1 MNDEPDE
8 SPAERPRPPPPAEDA
23 SAPGA
28 GGNGAAARPA
38 TRSPRRP
45 RTRTARASRP
55 FEGAWNLKPSGRMPA
70 PAASEAGVTPTPE
83 AAVADPVFSC
93 RDVNVYYGSKHALK
107 NVSLDVG
114 RSRCSP

>member
-38 TRSPRRP
+38 ALEPTPAAPVDS
-45 RTRTARASRP
+45 ARQRP
-55 FEGAWNLKPSGRMPA
+55 FEGGWNLKPSGRMPA

-83 AAVADPVFSC
+83 VVADPVFTC
-93 RDVNVYYGSKHALK
+93 RDVNVSYAAKPALK
-107 NVSLDVG
+107 NVSVDM
-114 RSRCSP
+114 